1 MKHSLLSSII
11 VPILLLISC
20 IDFLHAQE
28 EQTPVRTGPGKYR
41 KPRVIFF
48 EKKRFPKLYTLAEKR
63 ISEIQVKNDTESRF
77 KRITRI
83 RSDSVYLD
91 GKGYTFHDLSKIGL
105 SMTIHYRQS
114 DSAAWKVYFP
124 PDSIFTSRYYYSR
137 YIHSLV
143 RQVKKDKFEW
153 LAPPFRPNI
162 VKFNI
167 SKLANL
173 EFAIGYEWRLSKIFS
188 LDIETGYQYA
198 AIRGQA
204 DDFFM
209 DLYPL
214 YKYDGFT
221 FVGGCKTYFNSRGYV
236 ELLSHYKY
244 LVMTQTKTLFA
255 GDGRYAFQDQY
266 RTDYGFSI
274 RIGEMTRIG
283 DFAIFEG
290 YFGLGVMV
298 ANVHQLIYGSYDED
312 SSIIRWRNPDHSPV
326 ANDTEVILPIV
337 NAGIKIGVGF

>member
-1 MKHSLLSSII
+1 M
-11 VPILLLISC
+11 PG
-20 IDFLHAQE
+20 Q
-28 EQTPVRTGPGKYR
+28 TGPGKYQR
-41 KPRVIFF
+41 PRMIFL
-48 EKKRFPKLYTLAEKR
+48 ETKKFPKLLK
-63 ISEIQVKNDTESRF
+63 ISEKSNSLIKVKNDPESRF
-77 KRITRI
+77 VRITRI

-91 GKGYTFHDLSKIGL
+91 GKGYTFHDLTEIE
-105 SMTIHYRQS
+105 MTLATHYRQS

-124 PDSIFTSRYYYSR
+124 PDSIFTSRYYYSK

-173 EFAIGYEWRLSKIFS
+173 EFAIGYEWRLSRTFS

-221 FVGGCKTYFNSRGYV
+221 LVGGCKTYFNSRGYV

-266 RTDYGFSI
+266 RNDYGLSI

-283 DFAIFEG
+283 NWAIFEG
-290 YFGLGVMV
+290 YFGIGVMV

-312 SSIIRWRNPDHSPV
+312 SSIIRWKNADHSPV
-326 ANDTEVILPIV
+326 MKDSDVILPIV